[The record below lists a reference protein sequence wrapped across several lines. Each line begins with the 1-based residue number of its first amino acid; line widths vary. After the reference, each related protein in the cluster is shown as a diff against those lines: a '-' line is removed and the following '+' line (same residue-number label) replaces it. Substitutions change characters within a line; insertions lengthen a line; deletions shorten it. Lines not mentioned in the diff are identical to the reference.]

1 MGYENE
7 QLERMRDVVL
17 QRLHLAVSQKMRS
30 EDLRMADFQSY
41 IDALT
46 GDMVLQLG
54 RAVWSERKDS
64 KTYEYPATWWDGF
77 KIAWFPK
84 WLRRRFPAQIKRV
97 VCELDIQY
105 PGLKIKVPNE
115 QHFVCFRVQE
125 EEAMADPST
134 RTLRGYR
141 GAV

>member
-54 RAVWSERKDS
+54 RAVWSE
-64 KTYEYPATWWDGF
+64 
-77 KIAWFPK
+77 
-84 WLRRRFPAQIKRV
+84 
-97 VCELDIQY
+97 
-105 PGLKIKVPNE
+105 
-115 QHFVCFRVQE
+115 
-125 EEAMADPST
+125 
-134 RTLRGYR
+134 
-141 GAV
+141 